1 MASSS
6 SPACAHPTS
15 VSRFT
20 AGASEF
26 FILSQSREWLEPLR
40 ENLHARDS
48 LETCYPRRR
57 CVTKEESMGRILASL
72 ALGVSLLVAVS
83 SEASAWVCFATV
95 FGSGGWGSS
104 YYISDTTLFRLGSWA
119 RNS

>member
-6 SPACAHPTS
+6 SPACPHSSS

-26 FILSQSREWLEPLR
+26 FILSQSREWLEPVR

-48 LETCYPRRR
+48 LETCYPRPL
-57 CVTKEESMGRILASL
+57 CVTKEGSMGRILASL
-72 ALGVSLLVAVS
+72 DLGHSFLVAVS
-83 SEASAWVCFATV
+83 FEASPWVCSRPA
-95 FGSGGWGSS
+95 
-104 YYISDTTLFRLGSWA
+104 LGST
-119 RNS
+119 R